1 MTRACLVAFLLVI
14 AHVGGCAA
22 PRTGPYAPAN
32 PLARDSQR
40 AQALSSRAADL
51 MHEDPEKAESLLRE
65 ALAADL
71 WHGPAHNNLG
81 VVYLKQGKLYEAA
94 GEFEWARTLMPG
106 HPDPRLNLALTLE
119 KAGRID
125 EALCTYDTALE
136 VYPNYLPAI
145 QAMARCQVRYA
156 RHDERTDDLL
166 REIQFRANDVA
177 WRDWAMR
184 QMASRISVKDHR

>member
-1 MTRACLVAFLLVI
+1 VI
-14 AHVGGCAA
+14 RLFTTIVIFCAVLAGCAST
-22 PRTGPYAPAN
+22 RTGPYAPAN

-40 AQALSSRAADL
+40 AQELSRRAADL
-51 MHEDPEKAESLLRE
+51 MHEDPGKAEELLRE

-81 VVYLKQGKLYEAA
+81 VLYLKQGKLYEAA

-125 EALCTYDTALE
+125 EALCTYDAALE
-136 VYPNYLPAI
+136 VYPNYLPAV
-145 QAMARCQVRYA
+145 QALARCQVRYA
-156 RHDERTDDLL
+156 RADERTDELL
-166 REIQFRANDVA
+166 REIQFRANEDA
-177 WRDWAMR
+177 WRDWAQR
-184 QMASRISVKDHR
+184 TLIVREAHAHE

>member
-1 MTRACLVAFLLVI
+1 MTPRICLVANLLVYTLLC
-14 AHVGGCAA
+14 GCGA
-22 PRTGPYAPAN
+22 PRSGLYSPAN

-40 AQALSSRAADL
+40 AQDLSSQAAAIIDS
-51 MHEDPEKAESLLRE
+51 DPVKAESLLRD
-65 ALAADL
+65 ALSADL

-81 VVYLKQGKLYEAA
+81 VLYLKQGKLYEAA

-156 RHDERTDDLL
+156 RANDRTDDLL
-166 REIQFRANDVA
+166 REIQFRANEKE
-177 WRDWAMR
+177 WREWATKQLMPLESH
-184 QMASRISVKDHR
+184 AK